1 LDKPEDKPMTLQQ
14 QVDALLKTY
23 DRRDG
28 PGVVVGVARH
38 GRTLYRAA
46 FGQANVEHGVP
57 MTPATRV
64 SICSVSKHITCAA
77 VLQLA
82 GEGRLALDE
91 PIGRW
96 LPELQPA
103 TARPSLRQLMMHTG
117 GVRCHLDVAA
127 FNGVTPHPVGL
138 PMRMMQRQHTVN
150 FEPGDGMMY
159 CNGGYVLLSMAV
171 ERASGMPFGRYVEA
185 ALFAPLRMDASA
197 APRTWWPLLPN
208 VATFYIPNEG
218 GGWKHGIGFQ
228 EETLGDGNIVS
239 SVDDM
244 LRWAQHL
251 RQSTGPVSLAALTAA
266 PDGTDG
272 FLSGIYR
279 YGLTDER
286 WRGVRLVEHSGGA
299 VGASAHLLMAPD
311 EALDIFVFMNGMEP
325 APQLARQIAALV
337 LGDRLQPEPPAA
349 TVPSSGREAL
359 FGQFI
364 DDEQGQIVGFAD
376 VGGQLGLSFFGGP
389 AVPFL
394 RAHAPRADELPFHV
408 PTAIGP
414 RYFRLTPDSA
424 LPQWLD
430 GGRWRT
436 LRRIQFDPPPLHD
449 MMEALAG
456 ADFFSAEAGARLRFS
471 AEGDGL
477 LMHSS
482 GEFGLWN
489 FHARVLTR
497 DLFAFGFYQGSA
509 GWLARLGWAGG
520 RVVRLDMSSTRT
532 RGLVFERV
540 QPAGHTA

>member
-1 LDKPEDKPMTLQQ
+1 MEPGQTLQQ
-14 QVDALLKTY
+14 QIDALLKPY

-46 FGQANVEHGVP
+46 FGQANVEHGVA

-82 GEGRLALDE
+82 GEGRLSLDD

-103 TARPSLRQLMMHTG
+103 TARPSLRQLMMHTA

-150 FEPGDGMMY
+150 FEPGGGMMY

-171 ERASGMPFGRYVEA
+171 ERASGTGFGRYVEE

-197 APRTWWPLLPN
+197 APRAWWPLLPN
-208 VATFYIPNEG
+208 MATFYVPLEG

-251 RQSTGPVSLAALTAA
+251 RESTGPVSLAALTAA
-266 PDGTDG
+266 PVGADA
-272 FLSGIYR
+272 FLSGPYR
-279 YGLTDER
+279 YGLTDQC
-286 WRGVRLVEHSGGA
+286 WRGLRLVEHSGGA

-325 APQLARQIAALV
+325 APQVARQIAAIV
-337 LGDRLQPEPPAA
+337 LGDRLRPEPPAA
-349 TVPSSGREAL
+349 TVPASGHEAL

-364 DDEQGQIVGFAD
+364 DDEQGQIVGFAELS
-376 VGGQLGLSFFGGP
+376 GQLGFSFFGGP

-394 RAHAPRADELPFHV
+394 RPHEPQAGELPFHV

-414 RYFRLTPDSA
+414 RYFRLAPGGST
-424 LPQWLD
+424 PQWLD
-430 GGRWRT
+430 GSRWRS
-436 LRRIQFDPPPLHD
+436 LRRIQFDPPPMQEMLA
-449 MMEALAG
+449 ALVG

-471 AEGDGL
+471 AEADDL

-497 DLFAFGFYQGSA
+497 EMFVFGFYKGSA
-509 GWLARLGWAGG
+509 GWLARLTWDAG
-520 RVVRLDMSSTRT
+520 RVARLEMSSTRT
-532 RGLVFERV
+532 SGLVFERV
-540 QPAGHTA
+540 QLPEHTA